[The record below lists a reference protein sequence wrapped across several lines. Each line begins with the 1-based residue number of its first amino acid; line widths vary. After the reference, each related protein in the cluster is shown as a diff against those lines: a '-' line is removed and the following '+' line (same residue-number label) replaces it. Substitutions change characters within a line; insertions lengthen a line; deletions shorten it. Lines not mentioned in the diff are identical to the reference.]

1 MLPSAIL
8 KIISHVFRMTDQI
21 VREETQQIV
30 HLILLKAIYVLPK
43 MDLYV
48 LILIQAGIWHI
59 IKQI

>member
-1 MLPSAIL
+1 MLPNAIL

-21 VREETQQIV
+21 VKEETQQIV

-48 LILIQAGIWHI
+48 LILIQAGI
-59 IKQI
+59 